1 MLTTISTLTT
11 ATFTESTNSSP
22 EITAVF
28 PVERVRNDNAER
40 AGGWPVLPNEK
51 ECGQRYEWLF
61 CHLNIEIV

>member
-11 ATFTESTNSSP
+11 ATLTESTNSSP

-40 AGGWPVLPNEK
+40 ASGWLVLSNEK
-51 ECGQRYEWLF
+51 KITLQGMWPE
-61 CHLNIEIV
+61 V